1 MPWFGL
7 IMSFVT
13 GVICFLP
20 FPSWQQLVSF
30 ITSASVLM
38 YAGAPLAL
46 GVLRDRMPDRERPYR
61 LPAGQVIAPA
71 SFVVASLIIYWAGWD
86 TLWRLGAAIVLGY
99 LLLGSYAVYAIRKGL
114 PNAPKL
120 NWKAAQWLPVYLI
133 GLGVISYLGGFGVG
147 ARGILP
153 LWWDMAVVT
162 VFSLGIYYWA
172 RAVALP
178 AAEIQQNIDG
188 VEVVDEGGH

>member
-7 IMSFVT
+7 IISFVA

-38 YAGAPLAL
+38 YAGAPLAF
-46 GVLRDRMPDRERPYR
+46 GVLRKQLPDRERPYR
-61 LPAGQVIAPA
+61 LPLGDIVAPL

-86 TLWRLGAAIVLGY
+86 TLWRLGLAIILGY
-99 LLLGSYAVYAIRKGL
+99 ALLGSYAAYAIVKRL
-114 PNAPKL
+114 PNAPTL

-133 GLGVISYLGGFGVG
+133 GLGVISWQGGFGVG
-147 ARGILP
+147 SQGNIP
-153 LWWDMAVVT
+153 LWVDMGLIT
-162 VFSLGIYYWA
+162 VFSLAIYYWA

-178 AAEIQQNIDG
+178 AEEIERNIAG